1 MKLLAVSAVFLA
13 AMEIVCADPAV
24 VYSAGATGAEKTAV
38 RELVNHLTAVLGRKV
53 PAVREDAAPASGRL
67 IYVGRT
73 DFAAKHADLPKFQ
86 PEESLLR
93 SVGKD
98 LIITG
103 GRPRGTL
110 YGVYEFLE
118 RVAGVVWLDE
128 KNSHIP
134 RDPGLKWENL
144 EIRTLP
150 AFRWRGIYTTPIWCG
165 NNREERL
172 QFLSRCRE
180 NIFWQCNITAKERER
195 WGISPVLGRPAPLNT
210 MHFYSARWPKEGME
224 SARSLNKNGDRD
236 VSQSFAGPGQICF
249 SGPLARRTVA
259 RQLGEFIEAD
269 RREFPDCPPPL
280 YNLSINDTHDRC
292 ECRECV
298 GRAEKY
304 RSYAGTVLE
313 FVNSVADSI
322 RESYPDVR
330 IQTSAY
336 LFTEKAPEGISPR
349 PNVVVRLS
357 PSPWGSNC
365 QTMVPLDSSVNRK
378 TLDDMKKWSAMGKIQ
393 IWNYWVLFGNYAGKN
408 AGVTGISAVTENLKI
423 FHRLGS
429 DYVFSECEFPDTASF
444 HGLRVYLGYQLL
456 RDPFQPVEPLLDRYF
471 AAAFGPAAKSMREF
485 FDCQQKRQAAGPQ
498 RDMMDSSM
506 RPWLDAEFFRT
517 AEKCFS
523 EAEKAAAGNER
534 LLRRIRQERVPADI
548 ARLSIR
554 TLGPDRA
561 AAERLRKNWEA
572 ALDRWYAK
580 PWPKREADNLKN
592 FMKKIEV
599 PEKGAK
605 YPLPEDLAGRVLYD
619 ITWPEFNTVT
629 ELASYGLR
637 LADDPEA
644 AGGKAMCLAEPKRT
658 PVKGFH
664 SKNLQAGVFSRSRR
678 TTLTVKVFPVKSD
691 EKYHFYDLGRA
702 KLDPVSLVYIH
713 RMWFLQQHLDR
724 YYLAGEK
731 NEYDV
736 RISLKAQGPAYCPG
750 SSKPDAL
757 WVDRILL
764 LAPDGQK

>member
-1 MKLLAVSAVFLA
+1 MKLFAGFAVVLA
-13 AMEIVCADPAV
+13 ALEFVCADPVV
-24 VYSAGATGAEKTAV
+24 VYSPAATEAEKTAV
-38 RELVNHLTAVLGRKV
+38 RELVNHLTAVLGRRV
-53 PAVREDAAPASGRL
+53 PAVPEDAKPASGRL

-73 DFAAKHADLPKFQ
+73 AFAAKHAEIAEFR
-86 PEESLLR
+86 PEESLIR
-93 SVGKD
+93 SVGKA
-98 LIITG
+98 LVITG

-134 RDPGLKWENL
+134 RRPGLKWENL
-144 EIRTLP
+144 DIRTLP
-150 AFRWRGIYTTPIWCG
+150 AFRYRGIYTTPIWCG

-180 NIFWQCNITAKERER
+180 NIFWQCNITAPERER

-210 MHFYSARWPKEGME
+210 MHYYSVLWPEKGME
-224 SARSLNKNGDRD
+224 SARSLNRNGDRD
-236 VSQSFAGPGQICF
+236 RSRSFAGPGQICF
-249 SGPLARRTVA
+249 SSPLARRTVA
-259 RQLGEFIEAD
+259 RQLREFIEAD
-269 RREFPDCPPPL
+269 RKEFPDSPPPL

-292 ECRECV
+292 ECAACV
-298 GRAEKY
+298 ALAEKY
-304 RSYAGTVLE
+304 KSYAGTVLE
-313 FVNSVADSI
+313 FVNAVADSI

-336 LFTEKAPEGISPR
+336 LFTEKAPEGIVPR

-365 QTMVPLDSSVNRK
+365 QTMVPLDAPVNRK

-393 IWNYWVLFGNYAGKN
+393 VWNYWVLFGNYAGKN
-408 AGVTGISAVTENLKI
+408 AGVTGIAAVTENLKI
-423 FHRLGS
+423 FRRLGS

-444 HGLRVYLGYQLL
+444 HGLRVYLGYQFL
-456 RDPFQPVEPLLDRYF
+456 RDPFQPVGPLLDRYF
-471 AAAFGPAAKSMREF
+471 AAAFGPAAGSMREF
-485 FDCQQKRQAAGPQ
+485 FDYQQKRQAAGPQ
-498 RDMMDSSM
+498 RDMMDASM

-517 AEKCFS
+517 AEKCFAA
-523 EAEKAAAGNER
+523 AEKVAGGNGR
-534 LLRRIRQERVPADI
+534 LLGRIRQERVPADI
-548 ARLSIR
+548 ARLSVR
-554 TLGPDRA
+554 TLGPDNA
-561 AAERLRKNWEA
+561 AALRLKKNWET
-572 ALDRWYAK
+572 ALTRWYGK
-580 PWPKREADNLKN
+580 SWPKREADNLKN
-592 FMKKIEV
+592 FFRKIEV

-605 YPLPEDLAGRVLYD
+605 YPLPEELARRIVYD
-619 ITWPEFNTVT
+619 ITWQDFNTVT
-629 ELASYGLR
+629 ELASYGLH

-644 AGGKAMCLAEPKRT
+644 AGGKAMRLAEPKRT

-664 SKNLQAGVFSRSRR
+664 SRNLQAGVFSRSRK
-678 TTLTVKVFPVKSD
+678 TTLTVKVLTVKPD

-724 YYLAGEK
+724 YYLAEGK

-736 RISLKAQGPAYCPG
+736 WISVKAEGPAYCPG
-750 SSKPDAL
+750 SSRRDAL
-757 WVDRILL
+757 LVDRILL
-764 LAPDGQK
+764 LAPEGKK

>member
-1 MKLLAVSAVFLA
+1 MKLFAGFAVVLA
-13 AMEIVCADPAV
+13 ALEFVCADPVV
-24 VYSAGATGAEKTAV
+24 VYSAEATGAEKTAV
-38 RELVNHLTAVLGRKV
+38 RELVNHLTAVLGRQV
-53 PAVREDAAPASGRL
+53 SAVREDAGPASGRL

-73 DFAAKHADLPKFQ
+73 AFAAKHAEIAKFQ
-86 PEESLLR
+86 PEESLIR

-98 LIITG
+98 LVITG

-134 RDPGLKWENL
+134 RTPGLKWEKL
-144 EIRTLP
+144 DIRVLP
-150 AFRWRGIYTTPIWCG
+150 AFRYRGIYTTPIWCG

-210 MHFYSARWPKEGME
+210 MHFYSVLWPREGME

-236 VSQSFAGPGQICF
+236 FSQSFAGPGQICF
-249 SGPLARRTVA
+249 SSPLARQTVA
-259 RQLGEFIEAD
+259 RQLKGFIEAD
-269 RREFPDCPPPL
+269 RKEFPDSPPPL

-292 ECRECV
+292 ECKECV

-304 RSYAGTVLE
+304 KSYAGTVLE
-313 FVNSVADSI
+313 FVNAVADGI

-336 LFTEKAPEGISPR
+336 LFTEKAPEGIVPR

-365 QTMVPLDSSVNRK
+365 QTMVPLDSPVNRK

-408 AGVTGISAVTENLKI
+408 AGVTGISAVIENLRI

-456 RDPFQPVEPLLDRYF
+456 RDPFQPVGPLLDRYF
-471 AAAFGPAAKSMREF
+471 AAAFGPAAKSMRGF
-485 FDCQQKRQAAGPQ
+485 FDYQQKRQAAGPQ

-517 AEKCFS
+517 AEKCFAA
-523 EAEKAAAGNER
+523 AEKAAGGNER

-548 ARLSIR
+548 ARLSVR

-561 AAERLRKNWEA
+561 AALRLKKNWET
-572 ALDRWYAK
+572 ALTRWYGK
-580 PWPKREADNLKN
+580 SWPKREADNLKN

-605 YPLPEDLAGRVLYD
+605 YPLPEHLAGRVMYD

-644 AGGKAMCLAEPKRT
+644 AGGKAMCLAKPKRT

-664 SKNLQAGVFSRSRR
+664 NRNLQAGVFSRSRKA
-678 TTLTVKVFPVKSD
+678 TLTVKVFPVESD

-736 RISLKAQGPAYCPG
+736 RISLKAEGPAYCPG
-750 SSKPDAL
+750 SKKPDAL

-764 LAPDGQK
+764 LSPDGQK

>member
-1 MKLLAVSAVFLA
+1 MKLFAGFAVVLA
-13 AMEIVCADPAV
+13 ALEFVCADPVV
-24 VYSAGATGAEKTAV
+24 VYSPAATGAEKTAV
-38 RELVNHLTAVLGRKV
+38 RELVNHLTVVLGRRV
-53 PAVREDAAPASGRL
+53 PAVPEDAKPASGRL

-73 DFAAKHADLPKFQ
+73 AFAAKHAGTAEFR
-86 PEESLLR
+86 PEESLIR

-98 LIITG
+98 LVITG

-134 RDPGLKWENL
+134 RRPGLKWENL
-144 EIRTLP
+144 DIRTLP
-150 AFRWRGIYTTPIWCG
+150 AFRYRGIYTTPIWCG

-180 NIFWQCNITAKERER
+180 NIFWQCNITAPERER

-210 MHFYSARWPKEGME
+210 MHYYSVLWPEKGME
-224 SARSLNKNGDRD
+224 SARSLNRNGDRD
-236 VSQSFAGPGQICF
+236 RSRSFAGPGQICF
-249 SGPLARRTVA
+249 SSPLARRTVA
-259 RQLGEFIEAD
+259 RQLREFIEAD
-269 RREFPDCPPPL
+269 RKEFPDSPPPL

-292 ECRECV
+292 ECAACV
-298 GRAEKY
+298 ALAEKY
-304 RSYAGTVLE
+304 KSYAGTVLE
-313 FVNSVADSI
+313 FVNAVADSI

-336 LFTEKAPEGISPR
+336 LFTEKAPEGIVPR

-365 QTMVPLDSSVNRK
+365 QTMVPLDAPVNRK

-393 IWNYWVLFGNYAGKN
+393 VWNYWVLFGNYAGKN
-408 AGVTGISAVTENLKI
+408 AGVTGIAAVTENLKI

-444 HGLRVYLGYQLL
+444 HGLRVYLGYQFL
-456 RDPFQPVEPLLDRYF
+456 RDPFQPVGPLLDRYF
-471 AAAFGPAAKSMREF
+471 AAAFGPAAGSMREF
-485 FDCQQKRQAAGPQ
+485 FDYQQKRQAAGPQ
-498 RDMMDSSM
+498 RDMMDASM

-517 AEKCFS
+517 AEKCFAA
-523 EAEKAAAGNER
+523 AEKAAGGNGR
-534 LLRRIRQERVPADI
+534 LLGRIRQERVPADI
-548 ARLSIR
+548 ARLSVR
-554 TLGPDRA
+554 TLGPDNA
-561 AAERLRKNWEA
+561 AALRLKKNWET
-572 ALDRWYAK
+572 ALTRWYGK
-580 PWPKREADNLKN
+580 SWPRREADNLKN
-592 FMKKIEV
+592 FFRKIEV

-605 YPLPEDLAGRVLYD
+605 YPLPEELARRIVYD
-619 ITWPEFNTVT
+619 ITWQDFNTVT
-629 ELASYGLR
+629 ELASYGLH

-644 AGGKAMCLAEPKRT
+644 AGGKAMRLAEPKRT

-664 SKNLQAGVFSRSRR
+664 SRNLQAGVFSRSRK
-678 TTLTVKVFPVKSD
+678 TTLTVKVLTVKAD

-713 RMWFLQQHLDR
+713 RMWFIQQHLDR
-724 YYLAGEK
+724 YYLAEGK

-736 RISLKAQGPAYCPG
+736 WISVKAEGPAYCPG
-750 SSKPDAL
+750 SSRQDAL
-757 WVDRILL
+757 LVDRILL
-764 LAPDGQK
+764 LEPEGKK